1 MLSLRIAI
9 MVTVS
14 SAWMLS
20 AQSQPPP
27 QPPIGVKRVP
37 PAAQGQQPPKNIPP
51 VLQQFDFGGQLRT
64 LEDSGSLPNDVR
76 PELATPGATSGA
88 VPKDFRPKSDVPL
101 TATALEAVRVS
112 EHWQGEKNAPSQ
124 GPDGRVMYS
133 FGAGLPTVVCAPLR
147 VCMIE
152 LQAGEKIVGEPHI
165 GDSVRWNISPA
176 MYGTGEQATAV
187 VILKPQTPGLDTNLL
202 ITTDRRAYYLRLIS
216 KPEDYVARVAFAYP
230 EDDTRKWQ
238 QQQAEQQALAKQ
250 EKHAAEVPPAVLT
263 VEKVN
268 FDYTIRGGDEHI
280 RPVRVFD
287 DGAKTY
293 IQMVPELQHREAPV
307 LLVVGKDGKGEMTNY
322 RVKDQTY
329 IVDRLFDRANLVL
342 GSGKKAQKVE
352 IIRGHKQ

>member
-1 MLSLRIAI
+1 MLSFRIVI
-9 MVTVS
+9 IVTVS
-14 SAWMLS
+14 STWMLP
-20 AQSQPPP
+20 AQSQPLS

-37 PAAQGQQPPKNIPP
+37 PASPVQSPPKSIPP
-51 VLQQFDFGGQLRT
+51 LLQQYDFGGQLRT
-64 LEDSGSLPNDVR
+64 LDDSGGLPNDVK
-76 PELATPGATSGA
+76 PEFATPGAPSGA
-88 VPKDFRPKSDVPL
+88 VPKDFRPEADVPL

-112 EHWQGEKNAPSQ
+112 EHWQGEKNSPSQ

-187 VILKPQTPGLDTNLL
+187 IILKPQAPGLDTNLL

-230 EDDTRKWQ
+230 DDDTRRWQ
-238 QQQAEQQALAKQ
+238 EQQAEQLALAKQ
-250 EKHAAEVPPAVLT
+250 EKHAAEVPPAMLT

-293 IQMVPELQHREAPV
+293 IQMVAEIQHREAPV
-307 LLVVGKDGKGEMTNY
+307 LFVVGKDGKGEMTNY
-322 RVKDQTY
+322 RVKDQMY

-352 IIRGHKQ
+352 IVRGHKQ